1 MKAMIRLRDR
11 PVAARPGTPQRLR
24 ELYDEYIV
32 EAGREQRFVI
42 LGSFLFTFAL
52 VRFITHSIR
61 AHRFRWLLHN
71 FSTGGGKFHLH
82 HLVFGILGLIGGGEL
97 ANGLDIKGRR
107 RRNLLAYLFGAST
120 ALTVDEFALWLNLQD
135 VYWAKEGRESVDA
148 AIITAAGAFFV
159 FDGRALFGAMG
170 KDIAELVRVIA
181 GRT

>member
-1 MKAMIRLRDR
+1 MKAMTRLRAL
-11 PVAARPGTPQRLR
+11 PLGERPGTPQRLR
-24 ELYDEYIV
+24 ELYDKYIV
-32 EAGREQRFVI
+32 DGGREQRFVI
-42 LGSFLFTFAL
+42 LGSFLGTFAL

-61 AHRFRWLLHN
+61 AHRFRWLLRN
-71 FSTGGGKFHLH
+71 FTSGGGSFHLH
-82 HLVFGILGLIGGGEL
+82 HLVFGILGLIGSGEL
-97 ANGLDIKGRR
+97 ASGFDLKSRR

-170 KDIAELVRVIA
+170 KDIAELIRIVT

>member
-1 MKAMIRLRDR
+1 MKTLTRLRAIPLAD
-11 PVAARPGTPQRLR
+11 RPGTPQRLR
-24 ELYDEYIV
+24 GLYNEYIV
-32 EAGREQRFVI
+32 KGEREQRFII
-42 LGSFLFTFAL
+42 LSSFLCTFAV

-61 AHRFRWLLHN
+61 AHRFRWLLRN
-71 FSTGGGKFHLH
+71 FTSGGGSFHLH
-82 HLVFGILGLIGGGEL
+82 HLVFGILGLIGSGEL
-97 ANGLDIKGRR
+97 ASGFDLKSRR

-170 KDIAELVRVIA
+170 KDIAELVRIVA